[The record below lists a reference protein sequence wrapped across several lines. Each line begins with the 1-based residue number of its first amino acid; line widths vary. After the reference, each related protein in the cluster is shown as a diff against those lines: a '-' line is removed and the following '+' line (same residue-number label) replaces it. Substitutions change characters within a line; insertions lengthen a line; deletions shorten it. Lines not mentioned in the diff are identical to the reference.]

1 MMCRAPRAG
10 LVHEEET
17 AEKMPNATSGVGR
30 ESTLQDACVA
40 PHDSPRN
47 CSLLLPPETPEM
59 KAGDKASPEGAVSS
73 DGLWIRRDVFEQAR
87 RKAKSD
93 LVELESELMSIILAM
108 EDAHSRSRLAM
119 EEAHHHLKQQ
129 AKQDLVDLEQE
140 LMSVIQSMER
150 EAQPEPFSVVSFC
163 DPSENKT
170 NASTTMQNGDSSDVA
185 SNDTS
190 DCSHATTDRVVSSP
204 SSYCSAAP
212 AAAVGRSSPAVEKVC
227 S

>member
-1 MMCRAPRAG
+1 MARVNFATPHDKKCTEERGDATPAVQGSHTMMCRAPRAG

-87 RKAKSD
+87 VSIQGGPMVHFLPSVPYDRGLTLEGMAG
-93 LVELESELMSIILAM
+93 ELEPLPIPALRAALERYTPLNISLVFLSAG
-108 EDAHSRSRLAM
+108 HS
-119 EEAHHHLKQQ
+119 EEAGRAFLD
-129 AKQDLVDLEQE
+129 AGG
-140 LMSVIQSMER
+140 
-150 EAQPEPFSVVSFC
+150 AP
-163 DPSENKT
+163 PSG
-170 NASTTMQNGDSSDVA
+170 ST
-185 SNDTS
+185 
-190 DCSHATTDRVVSSP
+190 
-204 SSYCSAAP
+204 
-212 AAAVGRSSPAVEKVC
+212 VC
-227 S
+227 LA

>member
-1 MMCRAPRAG
+1 M
-10 LVHEEET
+10 
-17 AEKMPNATSGVGR
+17 
-30 ESTLQDACVA
+30 QDACVA
-40 PHDSPRN
+40 PHESPRN
-47 CSLLLPPETPEM
+47 CSLLLPPETPEI

-93 LVELESELMSIILAM
+93 LVELESELMSIIFAM

-119 EEAHHHLKQQ
+119 EDAHHHLKQQ

-150 EAQPEPFSVVSFC
+150 EAQPEPRLAILSVVSSC
-163 DPSENKT
+163 DPSQNKMS
-170 NASTTMQNGDSSDVA
+170 ASTTMQNGHISDVS

-190 DCSHATTDRVVSSP
+190 DCSHATTDRVISSP
-204 SSYCSAAP
+204 SSDCSAAT